1 VWRVSVEDV
10 IKMLEAERDKL
21 DAAIRVLKGGEAISD
36 PHKAEVAPRAGKKQ
50 KMSPSARAKIA
61 QAARERWAK
70 KKAAAK
76 KANK

>member
-1 VWRVSVEDV
+1 MSVEYV

-21 DAAIRVLKGGEAISD
+21 DAAIRVLKSGEAISD
-36 PHKAEVAPRAGKKQ
+36 PPKAEVAPRAGKKR

-70 KKAAAK
+70 KKAAAE